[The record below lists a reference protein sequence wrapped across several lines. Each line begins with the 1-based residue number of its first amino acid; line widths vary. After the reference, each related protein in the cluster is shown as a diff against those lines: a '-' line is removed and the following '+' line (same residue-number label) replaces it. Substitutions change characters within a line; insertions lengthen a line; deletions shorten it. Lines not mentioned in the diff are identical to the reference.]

1 MTPMPHPSL
10 QVLLVED
17 DDHIRITLMTT
28 LKEKGLVVSGA
39 SNGNQAFRI
48 ASESQLD
55 VVLLDLGLPD
65 TDGVALIP
73 LLQSVTSAPILVI
86 SARDQE
92 HQKVAA
98 LDAGADDYLTKPFGM
113 DELLARIRSM
123 LRRTHRTQ
131 PTAEDD
137 LHEIGDLVI
146 DIRQHQVRLDKQP
159 VHLTPV
165 EFKLLAALSK
175 GRGKVITHRQLLR
188 EVWGPLH
195 EEDSHYLRIYMRQ
208 LRGKLEA
215 DPAQPRFLLTEPG
228 VGYRL
233 ASD

>member
-1 MTPMPHPSL
+1 MNISDL
-10 QVLLVED
+10 QILLVED

-28 LKEKGLVVSGA
+28 LKEKGLVVSA
-39 SNGNQAFRI
+39 AHNGNQAFRV
-48 ASESQLD
+48 ASESKLD
-55 VVLLDLGLPD
+55 VILLDLGLPD
-65 TDGVALIP
+65 TDGVTLIP
-73 LLQSVTSAPILVI
+73 LLQSVTHAPILVI

-92 HQKVAA
+92 SQKVAA

-123 LRRTHRTQ
+123 LRRTHRAQ
-131 PTAEDD
+131 PAQDPDRYET
-137 LHEIGDLVI
+137 GDLVI
-146 DIRQHQVRLDKQP
+146 DIRQHQVLLAKQP

-165 EFKLLAALSK
+165 EFKLLAALSRRH
-175 GRGKVITHRQLLR
+175 GNVITHRQLLR

-208 LRGKLEA
+208 LRGKLES
-215 DPAQPRFLLTEPG
+215 DPSQPRFLLTEPG

-233 ASD
+233 ASE

>member
-1 MTPMPHPSL
+1 MSNSGL

-28 LKEKGLVVSGA
+28 LKEKGLVVSAA
-39 SNGNQAFRI
+39 SNGHQAFRI

-55 VVLLDLGLPD
+55 VILLDLGLPD
-65 TDGVALIP
+65 TDGVTLIP
-73 LLQSVTSAPILVI
+73 LLQSVTHAPILVI

-123 LRRTHRTQ
+123 LRRAHRTQ
-131 PTAEDD
+131 PAQDNDRYET
-137 LHEIGDLVI
+137 GGLVI
-146 DIRQHQVRLDKQP
+146 DIRQHQVMLANRP

-165 EFKLLAALSK
+165 EFKLLAALSR

-208 LRGKLEA
+208 LRGKLET

-233 ASD
+233 ASE

>member
-1 MTPMPHPSL
+1 MSNIGL

-17 DDHIRITLMTT
+17 DDHIRISLMTT
-28 LKEKGLVVSGA
+28 LKEKGLVVSAA

-48 ASESQLD
+48 ARESQLD

-65 TDGVALIP
+65 TDGVSLIP
-73 LLQSVTSAPILVI
+73 LLQSVTRAPILVI

-123 LRRTHRTQ
+123 RRRATRI
-131 PTAEDD
+131 PPSNDEVRY
-137 LHEIGDLVI
+137 EVGDLVI
-146 DIRQHQVRLDKQP
+146 DISRHQVLLDNQP
-159 VHLTPV
+159 IHLTPV
-165 EFKLLAALSK
+165 EFKLLAALTK
-175 GRGKVITHRQLLR
+175 GHGKVITHRQLLR

-228 VGYRL
+228 VGYHL
-233 ASD
+233 ASE

>member
-1 MTPMPHPSL
+1 MSTSGL

-28 LKEKGLVVSGA
+28 LKEKGLVVSAA

-55 VVLLDLGLPD
+55 VILLDLGLPD
-65 TDGVALIP
+65 TDGVSLIP
-73 LLQSVTSAPILVI
+73 LLQSATRAPILVI

-123 LRRTHRTQ
+123 LRRAHRAQ
-131 PTAEDD
+131 PAHDNDRYET
-137 LHEIGDLVI
+137 GGLVI
-146 DIRQHQVRLDKQP
+146 DIRQHQVLLADRP

-165 EFKLLAALSK
+165 EFKLLAALSR

-208 LRGKLEA
+208 LRGKLES

-233 ASD
+233 SSE